1 MGRNGHRLFWL
12 KPTPKMATCATPMW
26 DCGKERMTDSTEY
39 RNAINISMDEQ
50 IKVACYLSGIEVV
63 KFFS

>member
-1 MGRNGHRLFWL
+1 
-12 KPTPKMATCATPMW
+12 MATSASATPMW

>member
-1 MGRNGHRLFWL
+1 
-12 KPTPKMATCATPMW
+12 MASSATPMW